1 MTISGIH
8 QQNFT
13 TRLNVTDNYTAALMK
28 LLQTKNHFL
37 NYRKATREE
46 DLNGIDWWVVYPG
59 QTEEVPI
66 QFKLRDR
73 QKDIP
78 LCRFQPFYGTDSP
91 KTVIG
96 RDYRCIDNQ
105 TSAQYYVAVR
115 NAAGKFTEIYKVSCE
130 TLRPLIMDLDA
141 EWQKVEG
148 LFDNFNLKF
157 FDTSRVGK
165 WLESGIWNK
174 RVFRGDSGCEVWW
187 KKNRN
192 EKFPKFNMY
201 VPHSYKEW
209 EAVLTEAESNSIE
222 A

>member
-1 MTISGIH
+1 MTITGIH
-8 QQNFT
+8 QQDFT
-13 TRLNVTDNYTAALMK
+13 TRLNVTETATAALMN
-28 LLQTKNHFL
+28 LLQTKKHFKS
-37 NYRKATREE
+37 YRKSSKEE
-46 DLNGIDWWVVYPG
+46 DLGGIDWWVVYPG

-91 KTVIG
+91 KTVVG
-96 RDYRCIDNQ
+96 RDYRCIEGKQ
-105 TSAQYYVAVR
+105 AAQYYVAVR
-115 NAAGKFTEIYKVSCE
+115 NGAGKFTEIYKISCD
-130 TLRPLIMDLDA
+130 TLRPLIMSLDE

-148 LFDNFNLKF
+148 VFDTFALKF
-157 FDTSRVGK
+157 FDAGRVGK

-201 VPHSYKEW
+201 VPYSYKDW
-209 EAVLTEAESNSIE
+209 ETQLSESESNSL
-222 A
+222 